1 MAIILE
7 EKFHR
12 NHESNGKIKEG
23 LAISEYLTVLN
34 TARELSKE
42 NKAKIIEIPYG
53 NPCYCMGNKDNLK
66 EISFYGEYRKL
77 IFTRKKEL
85 EIQASLKAYR
95 RFGEVEIWAFGD
107 SSLIEILKKSV
118 EGIVP
123 ITKKRLEKFIERD
136 VNTYNINHEYVN
148 LNEISPQNVEKLAEI
163 ILNNNYR
170 KNTKLN
176 SKIKKLMK
184 ENNI

>member
-1 MAIILE
+1 MSIILE

-123 ITKKRLEKFIERD
+123 IKKIIFSLI
-136 VNTYNINHEYVN
+136 NTVSTGSC
-148 LNEISPQNVEKLAEI
+148 ISC
-163 ILNNNYR
+163 
-170 KNTKLN
+170 TC
-176 SKIKKLMK
+176 KK
-184 ENNI
+184 